1 MTNNYLEANFQP
13 VDQTNN
19 SPQILFH
26 HLIKPFMQRRSDFH
40 GIKQVLLN
48 STFIILS
55 QYLIQ
60 LTGYTTHN
68 HTIIYYPLLILN
80 ILSRILS
87 GFALSFIFHGEHE
100 CIHHTA
106 FQTPILNDIFAN
118 IFGFLLLLPPLYFK
132 YFHWAHHR
140 YTGNKH
146 KDPELLPSV
155 LSFNLTGSLLH
166 YALYLS
172 GIKYWIEQILSL
184 FRHSLLF
191 ILDNIFSINFSS
203 DFMHQI
209 QDVLLPNELEYYLQ
223 RKYHRYNTGLEAIIF
238 MCLYF
243 LVYLLIDF
251 DILWRYW
258 IEPILIGQIFLRAY
272 LIAEHYGCK
281 INVNMWSNT
290 RTTKTFWLYS
300 KLAWNM
306 SWHLE
311 HHAFPFVPFYL
322 LPEVHEIT
330 NKNGILYEK
339 TGCVP
344 NGKNGYLS
352 VHRQMLTDIINK
364 K

>member
-155 LSFNLTGSLLH
+155 LSFNLT
-166 YALYLS
+166 
-172 GIKYWIEQILSL
+172 
-184 FRHSLLF
+184 
-191 ILDNIFSINFSS
+191 